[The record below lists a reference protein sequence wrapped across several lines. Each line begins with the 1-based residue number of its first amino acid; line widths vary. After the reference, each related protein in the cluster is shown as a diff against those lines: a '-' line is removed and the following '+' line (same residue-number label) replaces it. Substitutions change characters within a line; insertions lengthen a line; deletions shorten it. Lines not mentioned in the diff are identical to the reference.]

1 MLDHETV
8 TFARM
13 CARHRLRGEQ
23 LTEVH
28 ELEHW
33 ETLHEPRVAVL
44 VPDESP
50 ARELGFERG
59 DMIDVQWE
67 GGWIPAMVRKC
78 TSEGYSCWLRGESA
92 GGAKY
97 FYAAQARSTLV
108 EVCARLTEQVR
119 RQRLEDGVALL
130 EPETP
135 EAAWSP
141 PSPEAAPGPCVGLE
155 PETQEAEW
163 SLPGPEAA
171 NGPCVLRSAMYDWS
185 ADR

>member
-33 ETLHEPRVAVL
+33 DTLLEPRVAVL
-44 VPDESP
+44 VPDESS
-50 ARELGFERG
+50 ARELGFELG
-59 DMIDVQWE
+59 DMLDVQWQ
-67 GGWIPAMVRKC
+67 GGWVPAKVVQC
-78 TSEGYSCWLRGESA
+78 SSEGYSCWLRGDVA

-97 FYAAQARSTLV
+97 FYTEQARSTLV
-108 EVCARLTEQVR
+108 EACARLAEQVR
-119 RQRLEDGVALL
+119 RQRLDDGVALL

-141 PSPEAAPGPCVGLE
+141 PSPEAAPGPCV
-155 PETQEAEW
+155 
-163 SLPGPEAA
+163 
-171 NGPCVLRSAMYDWS
+171 LRSAMYDWS